1 MMLQNSW
8 QWKVFRA
15 VQNPVQ
21 INIRLKSG
29 SN

>member
-1 MMLQNSW
+1 MTLRNGW
-8 QWKVFRA
+8 LWKAFRA

-21 INIRLKSG
+21 IGIRLKSG